1 MIKVYTTPTCIYC
14 HALMNWLNEEGIEF
28 QEIDA
33 NTIPGIT
40 AVPVTVITDKDN
52 KNPIQIIGFDRDG
65 ITEVIDKYNL
75 RAAK

>member
-14 HALMNWLNEEGIEF
+14 HALMNWLNEEGIDF

-33 NTIPGIT
+33 NTVPGIT
-40 AVPVTVITDKDN
+40 AVPVTVITDKYN

-65 ITEVIDKYNL
+65 ITETIEKYGL
-75 RAAK
+75 RAK

>member
-14 HALMNWLNEEGIEF
+14 HALMNWLNEEGIDF

-33 NTIPGIT
+33 NTVTGIN

-65 ITEVIDKYNL
+65 ITETIEKYGL
-75 RAAK
+75 RTK

>member
-14 HALMNWLNEEGIEF
+14 HALMNWLNEEGIDF

-33 NTIPGIT
+33 NTVPGIT
-40 AVPVTVITDKDN
+40 DVPVTVITDKDN

-65 ITEVIDKYNL
+65 ITETIEKYGL
-75 RAAK
+75 RTK

>member
-14 HALMNWLNEEGIEF
+14 HALMNWLNEEGIDF

-33 NTIPGIT
+33 NTVPGIT

-52 KNPIQIIGFDRDG
+52 KKPIQIIGFDRDG
-65 ITEVIDKYNL
+65 ITETIEKYGL
-75 RAAK
+75 RTK

>member
-14 HALMNWLNEEGIEF
+14 HALMNWLNEEGIDF

-33 NTIPGIT
+33 NTVPGIT
-40 AVPVTVITDKDN
+40 TVPVTVITDKDN

-65 ITEVIDKYNL
+65 ITETIEKYGL
-75 RAAK
+75 RTK

>member
-14 HALMNWLNEEGIEF
+14 HALMNWLNEEGIDF

-33 NTIPGIT
+33 NTVPGIT
-40 AVPVTVITDKDN
+40 AVPVTVIKDKDN

-65 ITEVIDKYNL
+65 ITETIEKYGL
-75 RAAK
+75 RTK

>member
-14 HALMNWLNEEGIEF
+14 HALMNWLNEEGIDF

-33 NTIPGIT
+33 NTAPGIT
-40 AVPVTVITDKDN
+40 AVPVTVISDKDN

-65 ITEVIDKYNL
+65 ITETIEKYGL
-75 RAAK
+75 RTK

>member
-14 HALMNWLNEEGIEF
+14 HALMNWLNEEGIDF

-33 NTIPGIT
+33 NTVPGIT
-40 AVPVTVITDKDN
+40 AVPVTVITDKDS

-65 ITEVIDKYNL
+65 ITETIEKYGL
-75 RAAK
+75 RTK

>member
-14 HALMNWLNEEGIEF
+14 HALMNWLNEEGIDF

-33 NTIPGIT
+33 NTVPGIT

-65 ITEVIDKYNL
+65 ITETIEKYGL
-75 RAAK
+75 RAK

>member
-14 HALMNWLNEEGIEF
+14 HALINWLNEEGIDF

-33 NTIPGIT
+33 NTVPGIT

-52 KNPIQIIGFDRDG
+52 KNPIQIIGFDRDS
-65 ITEVIDKYNL
+65 ITETIEKYGL
-75 RAAK
+75 RTK

>member
-14 HALMNWLNEEGIEF
+14 HALMNWLNEERIDF

-33 NTIPGIT
+33 NTVPGIT
-40 AVPVTVITDKDN
+40 AVPVTIITDKDN

-65 ITEVIDKYNL
+65 ITETIEKYGL
-75 RAAK
+75 HTK

>member
-14 HALMNWLNEEGIEF
+14 HTLMNWLNEEGIDF

-33 NTIPGIT
+33 NTVPGIT

-65 ITEVIDKYNL
+65 ITETIEKYGL
-75 RAAK
+75 RTK

>member
-14 HALMNWLNEEGIEF
+14 HALMNWLNEEGIDF

-33 NTIPGIT
+33 NTVTGIT

-65 ITEVIDKYNL
+65 ITETIEKYGL
-75 RAAK
+75 RTK

>member
-14 HALMNWLNEEGIEF
+14 HALMNWLNEEGIDF

-33 NTIPGIT
+33 NTVPDIT
-40 AVPVTVITDKDN
+40 AVPVTVISDKDN

-65 ITEVIDKYNL
+65 ITETIEKYGL
-75 RAAK
+75 RTK

>member
-14 HALMNWLNEEGIEF
+14 HALVNWLNEEGIDF
-28 QEIDA
+28 QDIDA
-33 NTIPGIT
+33 NTVPGIT

-65 ITEVIDKYNL
+65 ITETIEKYGL
-75 RAAK
+75 RTK

>member
-14 HALMNWLNEEGIEF
+14 HALMNWLNEEEIDF

-33 NTIPGIT
+33 NTVPGIT

-65 ITEVIDKYNL
+65 ITETIEKYGL
-75 RAAK
+75 RTK

>member
-14 HALMNWLNEEGIEF
+14 HALMNWLNEEGIDF

-33 NTIPGIT
+33 NTVPGIT
-40 AVPVTVITDKDN
+40 AVPVTFITDKDN

-65 ITEVIDKYNL
+65 ITETIEKYGL
-75 RAAK
+75 RTK

>member
-14 HALMNWLNEEGIEF
+14 HALMNWLNEEGIDF
-28 QEIDA
+28 QEIGA
-33 NTIPGIT
+33 NTVPGIT

-65 ITEVIDKYNL
+65 ITETIEKYGL
-75 RAAK
+75 RTK

>member
-14 HALMNWLNEEGIEF
+14 HALMNWLNEEGIDF

-33 NTIPGIT
+33 NTVPGIT

-52 KNPIQIIGFDRDG
+52 KKPIQIIGFDRDG
-65 ITEVIDKYNL
+65 ITETIEKYGL
-75 RAAK
+75 RAK

>member
-14 HALMNWLNEEGIEF
+14 HALMNWLNEEGIDF

-33 NTIPGIT
+33 NTVPGIT

-52 KNPIQIIGFDRDG
+52 KNPIQIIGFDRDSV
-65 ITEVIDKYNL
+65 TETIEKYGL
-75 RAAK
+75 RTK

>member
-14 HALMNWLNEEGIEF
+14 HALMNWLNEEGIDF

-33 NTIPGIT
+33 NTVPGIT
-40 AVPVTVITDKDN
+40 AVPVTVIIDKDN

-65 ITEVIDKYNL
+65 ITETIEKYGL
-75 RAAK
+75 RTK

>member
-14 HALMNWLNEEGIEF
+14 HALMNWLNEEGTDF

-33 NTIPGIT
+33 NTVPGIT

-65 ITEVIDKYNL
+65 ITETIEKYGL
-75 RAAK
+75 RTK

>member
-14 HALMNWLNEEGIEF
+14 HALMNWLNEEGIDF

-33 NTIPGIT
+33 NTVPGIT
-40 AVPVTVITDKDN
+40 AVPVAVITDKDN

-65 ITEVIDKYNL
+65 ITETIEKYGL
-75 RAAK
+75 RTK